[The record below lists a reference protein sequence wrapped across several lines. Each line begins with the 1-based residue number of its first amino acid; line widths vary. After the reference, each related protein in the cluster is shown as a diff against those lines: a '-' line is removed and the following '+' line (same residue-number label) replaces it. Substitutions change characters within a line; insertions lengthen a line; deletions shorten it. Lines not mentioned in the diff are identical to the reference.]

1 MVDVEI
7 LNRLKALLSLNVYM
21 EVPDDAP
28 EEFYVIQFVKGE
40 CRHGLAEMSIIA
52 QSYGNT
58 MYRACDMNKD
68 MEAALESLITE
79 DYIRDISRNGS
90 YPYNKTDIKQYRYQC
105 LFDVSYYES

>member
-7 LNRLKALLSLNVYM
+7 LNRLNALLSLDVYM
-21 EVPDDAP
+21 EKPDDAP
-28 EEFYVIQFVKGE
+28 EEFYVIQFVKGGNQ
-40 CRHGLAEMSIIA
+40 HGLAEMSIIA

-68 MEAALESLITE
+68 MEAALESLISE

>member
-68 MEAALESLITE
+68 MQGHGSRPGIPYFRRLYKGYQQEWI
-79 DYIRDISRNGS
+79 IS
-90 YPYNKTDIKQYRYQC
+90 
-105 LFDVSYYES
+105 V

>member
-7 LNRLKALLSLNVYM
+7 LNRLNALLSLNVYM

-68 MEAALESLITE
+68 MEAALESLISE
-79 DYIRDISRNGS
+79 DYIREA
-90 YPYNKTDIKQYRYQC
+90 
-105 LFDVSYYES
+105 ESNIRMHRLEQEARIREEENMNC

>member
-1 MVDVEI
+1 MVDVDI
-7 LNRLKALLSLNVYM
+7 LNKLKTLLSLNVYM

-40 CRHGLAEMSIIA
+40 CRHGLAEMSIIV

-58 MYRACDMNKD
+58 MYRACTMSKD
-68 MEAALESLITE
+68 MEDALESLISE

-90 YPYNKTDIKQYRYQC
+90 YPYNKPDIKQYRWQC